1 MKKDELIKHL
11 AEQTGNTQKAVKDIF
26 SALDATLQANAAAG
40 EDTVLGLLTVT
51 TTQKAARM
59 GRNPATGEEKEIPAR
74 TAIKVKVSKA
84 LKDAANRVA
93 K

>member
-26 SALDATLQANAAAG
+26 AALDATLQANAAAG

-51 TTQKAARM
+51 TVKKEART
-59 GRNPATGEEKEIPAR
+59 GRNPITGAAVEIPAKS
-74 TAIKVKVSKA
+74 AIKIKVSKP
-84 LKDAANRVA
+84 LKVAANGAV